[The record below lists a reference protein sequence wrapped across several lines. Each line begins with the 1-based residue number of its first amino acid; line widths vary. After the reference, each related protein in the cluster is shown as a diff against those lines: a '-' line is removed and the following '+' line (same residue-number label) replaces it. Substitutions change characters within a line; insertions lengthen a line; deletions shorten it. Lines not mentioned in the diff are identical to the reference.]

1 MVLTVINV
9 HAIEIKGTEKQKYLK
24 RKLPQRVVEHEIF
37 VFTINVVIEQKEYY
51 F

>member
-1 MVLTVINV
+1 MLTVINV
-9 HAIEIKGTEKQKYLK
+9 HAFEIKGKEKQRYLK

-37 VFTINVVIEQKEYY
+37 VFTINVAIEQKDYY